1 MFKALASLALMFALG
16 LGMSNT
22 ALAESKMYLRVI
34 VVKTDDASAYLRE
47 LDKAKVMLKRLGV
60 SVQMRTWRATFAGPE
75 AGTLIVSQEYPSF
88 AAFADS
94 AAKTAADPEFSQW
107 LKSLDKLRKVAS
119 DSLYQEL

>member
-1 MFKALASLALMFALG
+1 MFKAIVSLALMFALG

-60 SVQMRTWRATFAGPE
+60 PVQMHAWRATFAGPD
-75 AGTLIVSQEYPSF
+75 AGALIVSQERSR
-88 AAFADS
+88 AAG
-94 AAKTAADPEFSQW
+94 
-107 LKSLDKLRKVAS
+107 
-119 DSLYQEL
+119 